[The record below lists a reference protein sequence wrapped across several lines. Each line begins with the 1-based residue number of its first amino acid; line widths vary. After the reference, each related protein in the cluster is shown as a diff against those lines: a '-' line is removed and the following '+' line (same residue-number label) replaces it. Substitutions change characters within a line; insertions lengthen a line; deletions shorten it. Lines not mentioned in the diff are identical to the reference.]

1 MDYNSLKVVELK
13 AIAKERGLKGYSTLL
28 KSGLIDF
35 LKNDDKKKVP
45 GSPKIVFAVKKK
57 TPVLPEPPV
66 AKAKKAKSPKAKG
79 IVKSRKVLSPIIE
92 NTEYKNIFKITPSL
106 AFIYQIS
113 NPENKKY
120 SLPVGF
126 TVPNFVFTF
135 EDAIE
140 CSENLDSPKWNIVN
154 RYLEHFIKD
163 VEKMEKTLNLK
174 NKVDKEF
181 LLELLKKEVLELQKG
196 NLTLLHSKNLSYLVL
211 DIISQL
217 ISGSYEGFKPKCLRK
232 DDEMEKTALEII
244 KKLFN
249 LPEVKKTDRKDH
261 QVPVR
266 KRVISSN
273 ITIFNNVFNLG
284 ESTLELFFKGSILG
298 PDTLISHLNLSK
310 KLNNFVVKLMNNIRK
325 IGNYLVVMYSIPI
338 QHLSKYIYPAKP
350 FGLLDSKQ
358 KDIYKNL
365 KQYLTNLPWKSNFTY
380 QYSKQ
385 FRIVD
390 LCYTKYGYKQG
401 VRSYQLTD
409 IPVDKLKDF
418 VEQIDKNLSKEKE
431 VNDWFVQYIDV
442 AEKKLPKPLKS
453 IRTIKTGKLLEPSVS
468 ELTTIISDLEDEIW
482 EVKLPKPISPK
493 RAFINLEEPEL
504 IVRASPKVIVGK
516 KAIKIARPEKDIVI
530 VPVHEIDYNSKT
542 VLELKA
548 IAKSKGLKKYSA
560 LRKADLIELL
570 TK

>member
-79 IVKSRKVLSPIIE
+79 IVKSRKVLLSPIIE

-196 NLTLLHSKNLSYLVL
+196 NLTFLHSKNLSYLVL

-217 ISGSYEGFKPKCLRK
+217 ISGSYEGFKPKCLR
-232 DDEMEKTALEII
+232 
-244 KKLFN
+244 N
-249 LPEVKKTDRKDH
+249 
-261 QVPVR
+261 
-266 KRVISSN
+266 
-273 ITIFNNVFNLG
+273 G
-284 ESTLELFFKGSILG
+284 
-298 PDTLISHLNLSK
+298 
-310 KLNNFVVKLMNNIRK
+310 
-325 IGNYLVVMYSIPI
+325 
-338 QHLSKYIYPAKP
+338 
-350 FGLLDSKQ
+350 
-358 KDIYKNL
+358 
-365 KQYLTNLPWKSNFTY
+365 
-380 QYSKQ
+380 
-385 FRIVD
+385 
-390 LCYTKYGYKQG
+390 
-401 VRSYQLTD
+401 
-409 IPVDKLKDF
+409 
-418 VEQIDKNLSKEKE
+418 
-431 VNDWFVQYIDV
+431 
-442 AEKKLPKPLKS
+442 
-453 IRTIKTGKLLEPSVS
+453 
-468 ELTTIISDLEDEIW
+468 
-482 EVKLPKPISPK
+482 
-493 RAFINLEEPEL
+493 
-504 IVRASPKVIVGK
+504 
-516 KAIKIARPEKDIVI
+516 
-530 VPVHEIDYNSKT
+530 
-542 VLELKA
+542 
-548 IAKSKGLKKYSA
+548 
-560 LRKADLIELL
+560 
-570 TK
+570 